1 MSMWKLSL
9 KTADVG
15 DMNDLNKRLFLLK
28 AKQREAAQL
37 DSKQSV
43 LVSH

>member
-28 AKQREAAQL
+28 AK
-37 DSKQSV
+37 
-43 LVSH
+43 

>member
-1 MSMWKLSL
+1 M

-15 DMNDLNKRLFLLK
+15 DMDDLNKRLFLLK
-28 AKQREAAQL
+28 AKWREAEQL